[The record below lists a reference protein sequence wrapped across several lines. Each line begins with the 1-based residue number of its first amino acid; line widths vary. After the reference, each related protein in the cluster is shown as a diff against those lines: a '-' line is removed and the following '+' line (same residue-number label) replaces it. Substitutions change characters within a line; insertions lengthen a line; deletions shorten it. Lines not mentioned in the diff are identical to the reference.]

1 MEEKDVNV
9 VMYLRYS
16 SEEQRE
22 ESIKGQREIN
32 EKYCDRMGYTC
43 IGEYVDRAI
52 SGLTDQ
58 RPGFQQMMAAAMNDP
73 RFTKIIVYDLSR
85 FSRHNEHLAK
95 YGNML
100 RDINIDLESATEP
113 FDNSPAGDLQRD
125 VAQAVA
131 TYESKNLA
139 KRVMRGLV
147 SNAQMGDHT
156 GGTPPYGYDLVEKKL
171 VINPV
176 QAEAVRMMF
185 HMVDLGYSYSAIA
198 ETLFE
203 KGYRST
209 SEDYLF
215 KPTTILA
222 MLKNEKYKGVYTFNK
237 ANRKN
242 TQGKRTKHKKK
253 REDEI
258 IRTEDGCPA
267 VVSEELFERVQEKLR
282 SRRTSAKKSKDLYL
296 FSDNDLLTCQNCGKK
311 LRGNKKYAGR
321 KKTEYRTY
329 VCNNHRDKGCPT
341 KDIQIKYI
349 DDFVLGYIHELF
361 FSEKMKPVL
370 LNLLNSAEHTL
381 ADDDKQKIHTYKHE
395 INLKNKA
402 LRRLLN
408 QVTAGCSD
416 SEITAQLKKLS
427 NEKKVLERK
436 VDRVKKGKKRR
447 VFTEKDFDTLRQM
460 FIEYLITN
468 DTVATRMFMQDVV
481 EDIIIGNDEI
491 TVTLNVA

>member
-16 SEEQRE
+16 SDEQRE

-32 EKYCDRMGYTC
+32 EKYCEKMGYIC

-52 SGLTDQ
+52 SGRTDQ
-58 RPGFQQMMAAAMNDP
+58 RSGFQQMMAAAMNDP
-73 RFTKIIVYDLSR
+73 KFSKIIVYDLSR

-100 RDINIDLESATEP
+100 RDVNIDLESATEP

-139 KRVMRGLV
+139 QRVMRGLV
-147 SNAQMGDHT
+147 SNARMGDHT

-185 HMVDLGYSYSAIA
+185 HMVDLGYSYSAIT

-203 KGYRST
+203 QGYRST

-215 KPTTILA
+215 KSTTILA
-222 MLKNEKYKGVYTFNK
+222 MLKNEKYKGIYTFNK

-242 TQGKRTKHKKK
+242 TQGKRTKYKKK

-267 VVSEELFERVQEKLR
+267 LVSEELFERVQEKLR
-282 SRRTSAKKSKDLYL
+282 SRATTAKKSKDLYL
-296 FSDNDLLTCQNCGKK
+296 LADNDLLTCQSCGKK
-311 LRGNKKYAGR
+311 LRGNKKYSGR
-321 KKTEYRTY
+321 KKTEYKTY

-341 KDIQIKYI
+341 KDIQTKSSIY
-349 DDFVLGYIHELF
+349 FV
-361 FSEKMKPVL
+361 
-370 LNLLNSAEHTL
+370 
-381 ADDDKQKIHTYKHE
+381 
-395 INLKNKA
+395 
-402 LRRLLN
+402 
-408 QVTAGCSD
+408 
-416 SEITAQLKKLS
+416 
-427 NEKKVLERK
+427 
-436 VDRVKKGKKRR
+436 
-447 VFTEKDFDTLRQM
+447 
-460 FIEYLITN
+460 
-468 DTVATRMFMQDVV
+468 
-481 EDIIIGNDEI
+481 
-491 TVTLNVA
+491 